1 LDFGF
6 RILDL
11 QRKIMF
17 LAKYRRTLII
27 IGLVGGVLFTLAC
40 GKQNPVAEVQAS
52 AADPQIRA
60 AEDMIRLMPD
70 SPRGYNQIAAFY
82 IKQARRTGDFSLNT
96 KAESAVNKALEL
108 DTEDIQAR
116 KLAASLQLTFH
127 RFENAL
133 ELGTKLGEEFPNDAF
148 VYGVLTD
155 ANAELGNYDAAV
167 KAVQKMVDL
176 KPNASSY
183 ARVAHIRSLYGNTE
197 GAIEAMKTAART
209 ADPQDAE
216 EQSWC
221 LVQLGDEFRRNG
233 KYAEAEKVYTE
244 ALSILPDFYLALAG
258 KGKVRAMQGDLEA
271 GVRFLTESQNRV
283 PNVDT
288 VIALGDI
295 YMVQGNTDKAHRQY
309 DLVEIIEQK
318 LGVAGDQ
325 KRLALMWADQNIKL
339 DEALAIA
346 EGEYSARKDI
356 YTADVYAWCLYKKG
370 QLAEAKAAIDRA
382 MALKTK
388 DARILY
394 HAGMIEKGLGE
405 KRQAARL
412 LKAALELDPKFDLL
426 QAVEAEKALKEVP
439 V

>member
-1 LDFGF
+1 MRSNYWNNFIITGI
-6 RILDL
+6 ILG
-11 QRKIMF
+11 
-17 LAKYRRTLII
+17 A
-27 IGLVGGVLFTLAC
+27 LFSFSC
-40 GKQNPVAEVQAS
+40 GKQDPVVKVHAS
-52 AADPQIRA
+52 AADPQLKA
-60 AEDMIRLMPD
+60 AEDVIRLMPD

-82 IKQARRTGDFSLNT
+82 IKQARRTGNFSLNT
-96 KAESAVNKALEL
+96 KAETAVNKALEL
-108 DTEDIQAR
+108 DATDIQAR

-127 RFENAL
+127 RFAEAL
-133 ELGTKLGEEFPNDAF
+133 ELGTKLREEFPNDAF

-183 ARVAHIRSLYGNTE
+183 ARVSHIRSLYGDTD
-197 GAIEAMKTAART
+197 GAVEAMKTAART

-221 LVQLGDEFRRNG
+221 LVQLGEEFRKNG

-258 KGKVRAMQGDLEA
+258 MGKVRAMQGDLEA
-271 GVRFLTESQNRV
+271 GVKFLTESQNRV
-283 PNVDT
+283 PNVET

-295 YMVQGNTDKAHRQY
+295 YLVQGNTEKARQQY
-309 DLVEIIEQK
+309 DLVEVIEQR

-339 DEALAIA
+339 DQALAIA
-346 EGEYSARKDI
+346 ESEYSVRKDI
-356 YTADVYAWCLYKKG
+356 YTADVYAWCLYRKG
-370 QLAEAKAAIDRA
+370 RFAEAKAAIAQA
-382 MALKTK
+382 MSLKTK

-394 HAGMIEKGLGE
+394 HAGMIEKGLGN
-405 KRQAARL
+405 KQVAARL
-412 LKAALELDPKFDLL
+412 LKAALELDPKFDLI
-426 QAVEAEKALKEVP
+426 QAGEAEKALREVP
-439 V
+439 VWEV

>member
-1 LDFGF
+1 M
-6 RILDL
+6 RS
-11 QRKIMF
+11 
-17 LAKYRRTLII
+17 KYWKTII
-27 IGLVGGVLFTLAC
+27 TIGIISGALFSLSC
-40 GKQNPVAEVQAS
+40 GRQTPVAEVQAS
-52 AADPQIRA
+52 AADPHLKA

-70 SPRGYNQIAAFY
+70 SPRGYNQIAASY

-96 KAESAVNKALEL
+96 KAETAVNKALEL
-108 DTEDIQAR
+108 DATDIQAR

-127 RFENAL
+127 RFETAL
-133 ELGTKLGEEFPNDAF
+133 ELGTKLREEFPNDAF

-155 ANAELGNYDAAV
+155 ANAELGNYDTAV

-183 ARVAHIRSLYGNTE
+183 ARVAHIRSLYGDTE
-197 GAIEAMKTAART
+197 GAVEAMKTAART

-221 LVQLGDEFRRNG
+221 LVQLGDEFRKNG
-233 KYAEAEKVYTE
+233 KYAEAEKVYDE

-271 GVRFLTESQNRV
+271 GAKFLTESQNRV
-283 PNVDT
+283 PNVET

-295 YMVQGNTDKAHRQY
+295 YLVQGNTEKARQQY
-309 DLVEIIEQK
+309 DLVEVIEQR

-346 EGEYSARKDI
+346 EREYSVRKDI
-356 YTADVYAWCLYKKG
+356 YTADVYAWCLYRKG
-370 QLAEAKAAIDRA
+370 RFAEAKTAIAHA
-382 MALKTK
+382 MSLKTK

-394 HAGMIEKGLGE
+394 HAGMIEKGLGKNRE
-405 KRQAARL
+405 AARL
-412 LKAALELDPKFDLL
+412 LKAALELDPKFDLI
-426 QAVEAEKALKEVP
+426 QAGEAKKATL
-439 V
+439 